1 MKKMKCLP
9 LHFLLPLVLAV
20 SSLSSCKKDYSAEDL
35 VLPPVLIDH
44 NLIIRFVPKMDTAVL
59 EFGKTYT
66 NHFGESFS
74 ISQLKFY
81 VHEMQFFNTDS
92 SHITTTGKN
101 DHFLI
106 DFSDTTT
113 TVLKYAIYPYKYNR
127 IGFFIGVDSSR
138 NFSGAQTGALDPAKG
153 MFWTW
158 NSGYIM
164 AKMEGNSP
172 QANTPNNKFEFHIG
186 GFSGLDNTIQYPIL
200 NFPFGELLD
209 VKNNK
214 VSEITIEVNV
224 AAWFYNPHDIKIAAH
239 PVITTPGTLAR
250 QVSENYSKMCTVSK
264 VLNQ

>member
-1 MKKMKCLP
+1 MKKKL
-9 LHFLLPLVLAV
+9 FNLLALAMLLI
-20 SSLSSCKKDYSAEDL
+20 SSSTFWGCKKDYSAED
-35 VLPPVLIDH
+35 VVKPPVVRDYNFIV
-44 NLIIRFVPKMDTAVL
+44 RFVPKMDTSVL

-74 ISQLKFY
+74 VSQLKFY
-81 VHEMQFFNTDS
+81 LHELQLFNTDS
-92 SHITTTGKN
+92 NHLTTTGKEK
-101 DHFLI
+101 HYLI

-113 TVLKYAIYPYKYNR
+113 TVIKYAIYPYKYNR

-138 NFSGAQTGALDPAKG
+138 NYSGAQTGALDPAKG

-186 GFSGLDNTIQYPIL
+186 GFSGTDNTVRYPIL
-200 NFPFGELLD
+200 LFPFGETLE
-209 VKNNK
+209 VKKDK

-224 AAWFYNPHDIKIAAH
+224 GAWFYNPHDIRIADH

-264 VLNQ
+264 VINE